1 MLTNNREYTKCT
13 FFFSVLIN
21 NEQVGNIK
29 LYLGKQETELF
40 DSML

>member
-1 MLTNNREYTKCT
+1 MLTNNTEYTQCT
-13 FFFSVLIN
+13 VFFSILIH

-29 LYLGKQETELF
+29 LYLGEQETELS